1 MPRRLSSSCRQF
13 RRQHAEFVDG
23 YLSDEVQRAGRAHL
37 DECPV
42 CARHDVQIRRSL
54 MALQALP
61 MIEPSAG
68 FHDRLYEKLARAEL
82 HYSPVP
88 SRRVR
93 WGMATAIVAASVALL
108 FAASSRSGQAESS
121 RAAPVMAFAL
131 ATPVPATPVPA
142 TPVPQRPVPGLAGRD
157 VAARPG
163 AARPGAVRPGAAT
176 NAAASASAATV
187 PTAPRSRARFE
198 ALPGQSAAPS
208 GTLLQQG
215 SAVRLQTVNY
225 IGQ

>member
-23 YLSDEVQRAGRAHL
+23 YLSDEAQRAGREHL

-54 MALQALP
+54 MALQSLP

-68 FHDRLYEKLARAEL
+68 FHNRLCERLAREAI

-88 SRRVR
+88 SRHVR
-93 WGMATAIVAASVALL
+93 WGMATVVAVASAALL
-108 FAASSRSGQAESS
+108 FTASSHS
-121 RAAPVMAFAL
+121 RQTEAIRRTPVMAYAPTAPIL
-131 ATPVPATPVPA
+131 RRSVS
-142 TPVPQRPVPGLAGRD
+142 GLAGRD
-157 VAARPG
+157 VAASNEATLGMATKAPVVTAGTAIHSHAGLEVLPRRDAAQSRP
-163 AARPGAVRPGAAT
+163 
-176 NAAASASAATV
+176 
-187 PTAPRSRARFE
+187 
-198 ALPGQSAAPS
+198 
-208 GTLLQQG
+208 LLQQG
-215 SAVRLQTVNY
+215 LVVRLQAVSY

>member
-13 RRQHAEFVDG
+13 RRHHAEFVDG
-23 YLSDEVQRAGRAHL
+23 YLSDEAQRAGRAHL

-68 FHDRLYEKLARAEL
+68 FHDRLYERLAREDL

-88 SRRVR
+88 SRHVR

-108 FAASSRSGQAESS
+108 FAASSRSRQTEAFRSAPAIVQA
-121 RAAPVMAFAL
+121 PAL
-131 ATPVPATPVPA
+131 PSA
-142 TPVPQRPVPGLAGRD
+142 QRPALGLAGRD
-157 VAARPG
+157 LVASTAP
-163 AARPGAVRPGAAT
+163 AT
-176 NAAASASAATV
+176 NTAASASATIV
-187 PTAPRSRARFE
+187 PTARRSRARFE
-198 ALPGQSAAPS
+198 ALSGQGAAPS
-208 GTLLQQG
+208 GSLRQQG
-215 SAVRLQTVNY
+215 SAVRLQTVSY

>member
-13 RRQHAEFVDG
+13 RRQHSEFVDG
-23 YLSDEVQRAGRAHL
+23 YLSDEAQRAGRAHL

-42 CARHDVQIRRSL
+42 CARQDVQIRRSL
-54 MALQALP
+54 MALQSLA

-68 FHDRLYEKLARAEL
+68 FHDRLYEKIARDEL

-108 FAASSRSGQAESS
+108 FAASSRSRQTRVS
-121 RAAPVMAFAL
+121 
-131 ATPVPATPVPA
+131 
-142 TPVPQRPVPGLAGRD
+142 RPVP
-157 VAARPG
+157 VM
-163 AARPGAVRPGAAT
+163 
-176 NAAASASAATV
+176 ASASAL
-187 PTAPRSRARFE
+187 PIRPHPMPERTASLPAASDSGVNTTTALRSRARFE
-198 ALPGQSAAPS
+198 ALPGQRAASS
-208 GTLLQQG
+208 GPLLQQG

-225 IGQ
+225 LGQ

>member
-1 MPRRLSSSCRQF
+1 M
-13 RRQHAEFVDG
+13 DG
-23 YLSDEVQRAGRAHL
+23 CLSDEAQRAGRAHL

-82 HYSPVP
+82 HHSPAP
-88 SRRVR
+88 SRHVR

-108 FAASSRSGQAESS
+108 FAASVSS
-121 RAAPVMAFAL
+121 RQTEATRPALVMASAPARPAL
-131 ATPVPATPVPA
+131 PLAVP
-142 TPVPQRPVPGLAGRD
+142 RLAGRD
-157 VAARPG
+157 VATST
-163 AARPGAVRPGAAT
+163 GAAT
-176 NAAASASAATV
+176 SAAANRSAGTA
-187 PTAPRSRARFE
+187 PKAPRSRARFE
-198 ALPGQSAAPS
+198 GLSGQGAARS
-208 GTLLQQG
+208 GPLFQQG
-215 SAVRLQTVNY
+215 QAVRLQTVNY

>member
-1 MPRRLSSSCRQF
+1 MPLRLSSSCRQF

-23 YLSDEVQRAGRAHL
+23 YLSDEAQRAGRAHL

-68 FHDRLYEKLARAEL
+68 FHDRLYERLAREEF

-88 SRRVR
+88 SRHVR

-108 FAASSRSGQAESS
+108 FAASSRARQVEAS
-121 RAAPVMAFAL
+121 RPAPVMVQAPAL
-131 ATPVPATPVPA
+131 PAT
-142 TPVPQRPVPGLAGRD
+142 QRPALGLAGRD
-157 VAARPG
+157 VAAG
-163 AARPGAVRPGAAT
+163 TGAAT
-176 NAAASASAATV
+176 NAAASAAAAA
-187 PTAPRSRARFE
+187 APAARRSRARFE
-198 ALPGQSAAPS
+198 ALPGRGAAPS
-208 GTLLQQG
+208 GTLLQPG
-215 SAVRLQTVNY
+215 LAVRLQTVSY
-225 IGQ
+225 LGQ

>member
-13 RRQHAEFVDG
+13 RHQHAEFVDG
-23 YLSDEVQRAGRAHL
+23 YLSDEALRAGRAHL

-42 CARHDVQIRRSL
+42 CARQDVRIRRSL

-68 FHDRLYEKLARAEL
+68 FRDRLYERLAHDAL

-88 SRRVR
+88 SHRVR

-108 FAASSRSGQAESS
+108 FAASSRFRQTES
-121 RAAPVMAFAL
+121 RPAPVMAYA
-131 ATPVPATPVPA
+131 PARTE
-142 TPVPQRPVPGLAGRD
+142 PQRPAPER
-157 VAARPG
+157 
-163 AARPGAVRPGAAT
+163 
-176 NAAASASAATV
+176 AASNTAANESAVSAT
-187 PTAPRSRARFE
+187 TTTRSRARFE
-198 ALPGQSAAPS
+198 ALPGQGIAPS
-208 GTLLQQG
+208 GSLLQQG
-215 SAVRLQTVNY
+215 SAVRLQTVSY

>member
-23 YLSDEVQRAGRAHL
+23 YLSDEAQRAGLAHL

-68 FHDRLYEKLARAEL
+68 FHDRLYERIEREEL
-82 HYSPVP
+82 YYSPVP
-88 SRRVR
+88 SRHVR

-108 FAASSRSGQAESS
+108 FAASSRARHVEAS
-121 RAAPVMAFAL
+121 RPAPVMAY
-131 ATPVPATPVPA
+131 TPATSA
-142 TPVPQRPVPGLAGRD
+142 PQRPALGLGGRD
-157 VAARPG
+157 VAAG
-163 AARPGAVRPGAAT
+163 TGAAT
-176 NAAASASAATV
+176 SAATRASAATA
-187 PTAPRSRARFE
+187 PTARRSRSRFE
-198 ALPGQSAAPS
+198 ALPGQGAAPS

-215 SAVRLQTVNY
+215 SAVRLQTVSY

>member
-23 YLSDEVQRAGRAHL
+23 YLSDEAQRAARVHL

-68 FHDRLYEKLARAEL
+68 FHDRLYERIAREEL

-88 SRRVR
+88 TRPVR

-108 FAASSRSGQAESS
+108 FAASSRSRQSEAS
-121 RAAPVMAFAL
+121 RPAPVLAL
-131 ATPVPATPVPA
+131 VPARPA
-142 TPVPQRPVPGLAGRD
+142 PQRPAPARTARIP
-157 VAARPG
+157 AA
-163 AARPGAVRPGAAT
+163 
-176 NAAASASAATV
+176 NASAMTAA
-187 PTAPRSRARFE
+187 TAPRSRARFE
-198 ALPGQSAAPS
+198 ALPGPGAARS

-215 SAVRLQTVNY
+215 SAIRLQTVNY